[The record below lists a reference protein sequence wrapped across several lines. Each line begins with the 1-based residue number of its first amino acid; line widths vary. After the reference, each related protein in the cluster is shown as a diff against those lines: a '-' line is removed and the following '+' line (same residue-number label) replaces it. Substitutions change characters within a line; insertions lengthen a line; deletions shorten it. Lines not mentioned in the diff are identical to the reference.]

1 MLTTRRQ
8 ALKTLT
14 AAAIAS
20 TALNR
25 FTLAADASA
34 PAPAAPAAAP
44 APAPTG
50 PFKLPPLPY
59 AYEALEPH
67 IDAETMHL
75 HHDKH
80 HATYVAKLNE
90 AIAKADEVQSSADRT
105 KPYTLLSTKKIDDIL
120 SNLTQVPEE
129 ERTAIRN
136 QGGGHSNHSLFWQA
150 LSPKGGGAPKGEIV
164 GSISTDLGGFDKLK
178 EAMTKAGLGLFGSGW
193 VWLVFDGS
201 TKKLAILTSPNQ
213 DSPLMGEH
221 YPLFG
226 IDVWE
231 HAYYLK
237 YHNVRADYLAAIWN
251 VVNWDFIS
259 ERYVTA
265 RKG

>member
-20 TALNR
+20 TALGKLP
-25 FTLAADASA
+25 TYAQA
-34 PAPAAPAAAP
+34 PASSPA
-44 APAPTG
+44 APTG
-50 PFKLPPLPY
+50 PYTLPALPY
-59 AYEALEPH
+59 AYDALEPH

-80 HATYVAKLNE
+80 HKAYVTKLNE
-90 AIAKADEVQSSADRT
+90 ALAKEPSFTPPADV
-105 KPYTLLSTKKIDDIL
+105 DDL
-120 SNLTQVPEE
+120 VKNLEAVPESI
-129 ERTAIRN
+129 RTAVRN
-136 QGGGHSNHSLFWQA
+136 QGGGHANHSLFWQTLNPDRDKLHYFENTSQEFVKA
-150 LSPKGGGAPKGEIV
+150 V
-164 GSISTDLGGFDKLK
+164 TNDLGGLDKVK
-178 EAMTKAGLGLFGSGW
+178 AEMTEQGGKLFGSGW
-193 VWLVFDGS
+193 VWLVLDGG
-201 TKKLAILTSPNQ
+201 KKLTILTLPNQ
-213 DSPLMGEH
+213 DSPLTEGH

-237 YHNVRADYLAAIWN
+237 YKNVRTDYLAAIWN

-259 ERYVTA
+259 ARYATA
-265 RKG
+265 MKA